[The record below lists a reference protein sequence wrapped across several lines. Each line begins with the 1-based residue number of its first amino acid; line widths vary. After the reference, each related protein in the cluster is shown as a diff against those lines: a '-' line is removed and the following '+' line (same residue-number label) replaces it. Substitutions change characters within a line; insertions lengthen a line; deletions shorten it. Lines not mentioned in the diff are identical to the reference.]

1 MNYYSHHI
9 GDYLIDTAHLSILED
24 GVYRR
29 LMDRYYTTEQPL
41 TSDEQVLFRVIRART
56 EEEKEAV
63 RTVLAEFF
71 VLTNGVWTHKRCD
84 AEIAAFKSK
93 AEANRANGVKGG
105 RPRKEEPT
113 KNPEKT
119 QVVSGVETQPEAK
132 KTLTNNQE
140 PITNN
145 QKKPKAETQRATR
158 LPADWSPTEA
168 DLEFCRQERPDLDA
182 RSVASQFRDYWI
194 AQPDSRAK
202 KTDWQA
208 TWRNWVRNQ
217 RGTLQAR
224 ASPPQYQTQNDK
236 AKAWADRLTG
246 RARNE
251 NRNVID
257 ITPVEPFGLD

>member
-1 MNYYSHHI
+1 VNYYSHHI

-71 VLTNGVWTHKRCD
+71 VLANGVWTHKRCD
-84 AEIAAFKSK
+84 AEVAAFQAK

-113 KNPEKT
+113 KNPETT
-119 QVVSGVETQPEAK
+119 QTVSDVETQLEAK

-145 QKKPKAETQRATR
+145 QKKPKAEAQRATR
-158 LPADWSPTEA
+158 LPANWMPSEA
-168 DLEFCRQERPDLDA
+168 DWQFCRTERPELDA
-182 RSVASQFRDYWI
+182 RSVASQFLDYWI
-194 AQPDSRAK
+194 AQPDARGK
-202 KTDWQA
+202 KTDWSA

-217 RGTLQAR
+217 RGVNQTR
-224 ASPPQYQTQNDK
+224 GSPAGGRNDRSGAAAAIFGSDEPH
-236 AKAWADRLTG
+236 AK
-246 RARNE
+246 E
-251 NRNVID
+251 FID
-257 ITPVEPFGLD
+257 VN